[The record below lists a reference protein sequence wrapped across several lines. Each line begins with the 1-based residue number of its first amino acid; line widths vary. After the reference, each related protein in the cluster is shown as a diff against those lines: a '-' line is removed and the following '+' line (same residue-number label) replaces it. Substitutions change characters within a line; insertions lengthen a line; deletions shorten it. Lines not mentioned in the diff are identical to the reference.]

1 MNSKMR
7 QMIVLLIAA
16 LALVMMALPVGA
28 SNPGQEIV
36 YFDKAYNAAESTAA
50 GTAVFTG
57 TVDGAVSGTLKS
69 TLLEV
74 TEKGNGTILLVTF
87 EWAVEDDDMSDGDQS
102 FMAEASGTLNNSTG
116 KVVMNGEVVS
126 GYLAG
131 AKFIEEGQL
140 VDPDTLQF
148 QGSMKLVV
156 NTTD

>member
-1 MNSKMR
+1 MNSNMKRMV
-7 QMIVLLIAA
+7 VLLIAA
-16 LALVMMALPVGA
+16 LALVVLVLPVGA

-36 YFDKAYNAAESTAA
+36 YFDKAYNVTESEAA

-69 TLLEV
+69 TLLEA
-74 TEKGNGTILLVTF
+74 TENGKGTITLVTF
-87 EWAVEDDDMSDGDQS
+87 EWAIADGNLSDGDQS
-102 FMAEASGTLNNSTG
+102 FTAVASGTLNSSTG

-140 VDPDTLQF
+140 VDPATFRF

-156 NTTD
+156 NTAD